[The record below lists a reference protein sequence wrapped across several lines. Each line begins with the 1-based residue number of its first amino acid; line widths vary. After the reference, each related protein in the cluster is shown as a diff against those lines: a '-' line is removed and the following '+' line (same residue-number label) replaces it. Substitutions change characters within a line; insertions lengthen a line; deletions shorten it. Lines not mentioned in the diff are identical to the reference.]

1 MKVKAILLL
10 AGLAAMMVLAG
21 PAGAQEGEG
30 YAVYDE
36 AAYTEFVERSMKK
49 LDALYLQFCE
59 ACGADPADA
68 HKARQQFLVEV
79 RELMQYMNARFDAL
93 DPKKGAALSPTETL
107 VSIHS
112 LTMLVDIL
120 AATEIEHL
128 QKHPYI
134 E

>member
-10 AGLAAMMVLAG
+10 AGLAAATVLAG
-21 PAGAQEGEG
+21 PAGAQEDEG

-36 AAYTEFVERSMKK
+36 AAYTEFVESSMKE
-49 LDALYLQFCE
+49 LDALYLQFCD

-68 HKARQQFLVEV
+68 HKARQQFLVKV
-79 RELMQYMNARFDAL
+79 RDLMQYMNARFDAL

-120 AATEIEHL
+120 AATEIQHL
-128 QKHPYI
+128 QQHPYI